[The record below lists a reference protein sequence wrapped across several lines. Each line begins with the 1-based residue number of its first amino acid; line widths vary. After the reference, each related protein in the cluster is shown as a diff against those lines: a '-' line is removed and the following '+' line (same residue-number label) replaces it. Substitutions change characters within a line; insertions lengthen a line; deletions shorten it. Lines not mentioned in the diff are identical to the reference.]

1 MEEVTEGRL
10 FATFEKLDEFR
21 ALQKDFLSINQNNEL
36 DRDEMMKELNIYR
49 KLCDIVS
56 GLLLL

>member
-21 ALQKDFLSINQNNEL
+21 ALQQTFLSINLNNEL
-36 DRDEMMKELNIYR
+36 DRDEMVKELNIYR

>member
-10 FATFEKLDEFR
+10 FTTFEKLDEFR
-21 ALQKDFLSINQNNEL
+21 ALQKDFLYINLKDEL

>member
-21 ALQKDFLSINQNNEL
+21 ALQKDFLYINLKDEL

>member
-21 ALQKDFLSINQNNEL
+21 ALQQTFLSINLNNEL